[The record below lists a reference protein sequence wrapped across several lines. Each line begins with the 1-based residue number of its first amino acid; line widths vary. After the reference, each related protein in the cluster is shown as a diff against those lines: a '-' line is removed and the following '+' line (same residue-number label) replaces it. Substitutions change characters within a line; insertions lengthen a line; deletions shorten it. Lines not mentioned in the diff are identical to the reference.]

1 MVSGHH
7 VNSEQSLKLLMKAGY
22 EAKSKECRNDA
33 AIWIRVCHMFHMSG
47 EGRPDVQV
55 LSGREDSGTMLMSGE

>member
-1 MVSGHH
+1 
-7 VNSEQSLKLLMKAGY
+7 MKAGY

-33 AIWIRVCHMFHMSG
+33 VISVTVYHMFHMSG
-47 EGRPDVQV
+47 ECRADVQV